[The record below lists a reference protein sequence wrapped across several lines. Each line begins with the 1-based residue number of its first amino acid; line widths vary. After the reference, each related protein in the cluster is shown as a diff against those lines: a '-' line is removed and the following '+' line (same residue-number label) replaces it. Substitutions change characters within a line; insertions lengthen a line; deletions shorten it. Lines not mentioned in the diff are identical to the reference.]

1 MKAVRSVKILA
12 GVFLFALNAWITL
25 PLFHT
30 AYTKQMGSIEA
41 AFIGLARYIAAH
53 FTQLDWFPLWYGGIP
68 YPDTYPPLLHCICGL
83 VIAVTH
89 VSPGLAYHFVTA
101 AFFALGPVTLFWI
114 LLRLTDNLGAAFTA
128 ALGYSLFSPACL
140 LSREV
145 RFDAG
150 GIFAARRLHLLVV
163 YGEGP
168 HLTAMCLLPLAL
180 GMLHL
185 ALTKRRPLYWFGA
198 ALTIAA
204 VPLSNWLG
212 AVALAFGVVSLLLA
226 YSIDLRRWA
235 VAALL
240 SVWAYAIALPWMSPA
255 TIRVIQA
262 NAPRV
267 ANNFESTIGQKLF
280 LAGTALGLLAAAW
293 LVRRVRLE
301 PPTRFALLFSYLT
314 GITALGKY
322 WFKLSLVPQPERY
335 HMEMDM
341 AFWMVGG
348 LLLWP
353 LLNRDRVRKFTPV
366 FIGAAVVTLAIQQ
379 HRAAREWERPIDI
392 ATTIEYKSARWLNT
406 HLPGARVFA
415 PGTIGFWLNA
425 FSDNPQLTGGFDN
438 GILNPLLPHVIYQ
451 VYAGEKQVI
460 MTDLMKAYGVDAVIG
475 GGKNSA
481 EFYHPISH
489 PEKFAGLTELWRDK
503 GDAVYDIPRR
513 SRSLAHT
520 MLPGDLVQ
528 LTPVAYDTTAIQPYL
543 AALDNPAMPPAAF
556 QWLAPDHAII
566 SAQQVRPEHVFSVQL
581 SWDPGWGAF
590 VHGQRVPARGDK
602 LGQMV
607 VEPRC
612 TADCEVELRYDGG
625 NEHRAASWICILA
638 LGFGTVWLLT
648 SYVKSIR
655 LQRG

>member
-1 MKAVRSVKILA
+1 MKWTRRRALVAA
-12 GVFLFALNAWITL
+12 GFLFALNAWITL

-41 AFIGLARYIAAH
+41 AYIGLARYIAAH
-53 FTQLDWFPLWYGGIP
+53 FTQLDWFPLWYSGIP
-68 YPDTYPPLLHCICGL
+68 YPDTYPPLLHWICGL
-83 VIAVTH
+83 VVATTH
-89 VSPGLAYHFVTA
+89 VSPGLAHHFVTA
-101 AFFALGPVTLFWI
+101 TLFALGPVTVFWM
-114 LLRLTDNLGAAFTA
+114 LSRLTGNRGAAFAA

-150 GIFAARRLHLLVV
+150 GIFAARRLHTLVI

-168 HLTAMCLLPLAL
+168 HLTSMCLLPLAI

-198 ALTIAA
+198 ALAIAA

-226 YSIDLRRWA
+226 YPINLRRWA

-240 SVWAYAIALPWMSPA
+240 GAWAYAIALPWMSPS

-280 LAGTALGLLAAAW
+280 LSGTALGLLAAAW
-293 LVRRVRLE
+293 LLRRTRLE
-301 PPTRFALLFSYLT
+301 PAARFALLFSYLT
-314 GITALGKY
+314 GVTALGKY
-322 WFKLSLVPQPERY
+322 WFKLALVPQPERY
-335 HMEMDM
+335 HLEMDM
-341 AFWMVGG
+341 AFWMTAG
-348 LLLWP
+348 LLIWP
-353 LLNRDRVRKFTPV
+353 LLDRGRVRTFALCFATV
-366 FIGAAVVTLAIQQ
+366 CVVLLAAFQ

-392 ATTIEYKSARWLNT
+392 ATTIEYKSARWVDT

-425 FSDNPQLTGGFDN
+425 FSDNPQITGGFDN
-438 GILNPLLPHVIYQ
+438 GILNAMLPHVIFQ
-451 VYAGEKQVI
+451 VYAGEKQSV
-460 MTDLMKAYGVDAVIG
+460 MVDLMKAYGVDAVIA
-475 GGKNSA
+475 GGKDSA

-489 PEKFAGLTELWRDK
+489 PEKFAGLPELWRDK

-520 MLPGDLVQ
+520 ILPGDLVQ
-528 LTPVAYDTTAIQPYL
+528 ATPAAYDTTAIQPYL
-543 AALDNPAMPPAAF
+543 AAIENPEMPPVALR
-556 QWLAPDHAII
+556 WLAPDHAII
-566 SAQQVRPEHVFSVQL
+566 HASEVRPEQLFSVQI
-581 SWDPGWGAF
+581 SWDKGWGAF
-590 VHGQRVPARGDK
+590 VQDRRVPVWGDK
-602 LGQMV
+602 LGQVV

-612 TADCEVELRYDGG
+612 SRECEVQLRYDGG
-625 NEHRAASWICILA
+625 TEHRAASVICLLA
-638 LGFGTVWLLT
+638 LAFGTVWLAI
-648 SYVKSIR
+648 SYVKSVR